1 MSAESIAVVRRF
13 FHEVWND
20 RRQETIDE
28 LLDDE
33 SSCQSDNGE
42 IRGAAGFR
50 AMQYEPMLA
59 AFPDARVTIDGI
71 IDAGDEVAVRWSAVG
86 THTGAAMGL
95 TPTGRPVRLEG
106 ISWIKVRGG
115 KLGLGWQWSNIP
127 TVLASLRQ

>member
-1 MSAESIAVVRRF
+1 MSAENVAVVRRF

-33 SSCQSDNGE
+33 SVCQSDIGE
-42 IRGAAGFR
+42 LRGPAGFR
-50 AMQYEPMLA
+50 AAQYEPMLA
-59 AFPDARVTIDGI
+59 AFPDARVNIDGI
-71 IDAGDEVAVRWSAVG
+71 MALGDEVAVRWSAEG
-86 THTGAAMGL
+86 THAGEAMGMA
-95 TPTGRPVRLEG
+95 PTGRPVRLEG
-106 ISWIKVRGG
+106 MSWIKVRDG